1 MIGIIALWVFQ
12 AFPAT
17 ILAQEESGAGGDAG
31 TAAQTSSLEAEWE
44 GTGLLHEDGSPVLA
58 EQGDTAQA
66 SGALEALQQNG
77 ALSPL
82 ADPAPTVPAAYTLTL
97 DLDGGQVNT
106 LQNAGWNQSSAQT
119 YRWLRTLTEGAAG
132 QGITLTPDGT
142 LGGLLPGEPY
152 RAGYLFTGWKIG
164 ETVYPTGSTAPVTI
178 HADTTVVAQWQIARY
193 TVDFQANGSQLWSVE
208 VPYGA
213 TLWTEPDSPWTAE
226 GLPWDGDTATVS
238 VTMGG
243 MQYSDVT
250 VTRHQQTGDEDQPYY
265 YTFTLDRAFYFTY
278 GGPEPAQA
286 GQHFTSWKLL
296 SGGAGFTVTDN
307 AVFTARF
314 QAEKAY
320 VFNVYFYYEDGT
332 KAGDTVSVACSE
344 TEVTEGKLT
353 FSVAV
358 PAIDHYTMVP
368 GTWEGVT
375 WNTDGTVTVEVDTAF
390 GPDNTSATNF
400 LALTVLYEPELIH
413 YTVEYYQQPLHGTD
427 PEKYPMVGKITT
439 SEPVPYGSKIPVE
452 DMPALGVSFDGFLV
466 SAASQSAI
474 TEGVVL
480 REGTPNVTF
489 DDNGNATVK
498 VYYDRSSYFIYFQT
512 GTTEVQIDPEKV
524 LYGDNLPDF
533 GAYSEELHR
542 AGYKAV
548 GEGDITLYCLGEGG
562 KLQPWTATDGTM
574 PACDLYAVV
583 SWTPDVTSV
592 RLVYWVESRNAAS
605 FQNAYTVTVENVT
618 TESDL
623 TVSLAGGLTIQGDGW
638 PGGTDGETVVAEKFK
653 ELMEKRYGSE
663 AYNTFFSYSAE
674 NTKKSPGNVANAQ
687 ATGTGNVTGS
697 GITGDSYKVKVN
709 GDGTTTINIYYTR
722 NLYTLEFV
730 LARVNPQ
737 NDNIQIATNTPGT
750 FDNDGWVST
759 GRDFEDFTFTDF
771 ADGVTAGEP
780 QGTEKTYGDL
790 NVERIYRL
798 TAAVGQD
805 TRSAVGRYGT
815 KEIKTQSATYDC
827 YVYTLTARFEANI
840 ASLWPTVNNITAV
853 YNNNTNYISMG
864 TDTASYY
871 RNVVTSGTPQ
881 HNILNV
887 YSTMDL
893 NVVATG
899 DSKDSWQ
906 ATPDAG
912 TGAFA
917 HRMIAYWA
925 NNAVE
930 YHYYSLY
937 EVLDTRIA
945 YNDSGVK
952 EFDPDKADGN
962 EYDEGQLVWWEDQN
976 KKVRVYVYTTQ
987 YSKQYS
993 SFQKSGQNQPSRQG
1007 FLSSGKDYAG
1017 KDVKEASNIY
1027 FFYTRETYTL
1037 DIQNVNDRY
1046 TVPGELLTTEFDCL
1060 SQYDEKKKAKTL
1072 QQLGW
1077 EQVNADGTVSIRYGG
1092 ALKPLQEEEITCWLT
1107 DTEKGNMEYPLESAG
1122 ENQYYFWRWYRNTMQ
1137 TVPIDWEHD
1146 NDVSTIASNTTLY
1159 AGWFSPR
1166 YTTTYVLNGGQWTDT
1181 IAYTLTNTEITG
1193 AEKIYIYYPHQA
1205 NDGNAPLYWYIQS
1218 KDDRLYVDK
1227 LFTCKISDVAHKSSD
1242 GDHWVLN
1249 ENLTLEELQN
1259 TSEEDFQG
1267 SRLVDQYYCYMG
1279 QGIAYSHEYYVNINA
1294 AVNTVLPEPQTP
1306 TRTGYTFS
1314 GWFYFD
1320 SVPAGNAAKT
1330 YLKEVLTGTQS
1341 LASYDEGYV
1350 YLNHVGDA
1358 FLLHKDE
1365 NGDLFYYP
1373 DQTGY
1378 HFSYTNDASVVTRD
1392 RQLYAAWKP
1401 NGDAKGVVYHL
1412 VKQSEADSAGS
1423 FTPQGEQESI
1433 SAEQANTITLGGES
1447 YRILRQEELPNLYTG
1462 TTYTQTAWQYCTDD
1476 AGNKWLPQ
1484 QASIDLHADERTQTV
1499 TGPAQVT
1506 AGNTYR
1512 VQDENGIYTYYAFFV
1527 YEPTNEVVY
1536 NVYAI
1541 DLSVAVAEGVLDS
1554 YQDTFDRSFQVDTTK
1569 PYFLHKESKSVPVN
1583 DDLTSTVVTENAPAI
1598 SGYTVYRDW
1607 SQALQLQTDTKAN
1620 NIFFYYVRDDAKIHY
1635 SITFYR
1641 MTDGRYSAQNA
1652 VTIAG
1657 IPAVTGEIL
1666 PLTDMSAT
1674 YDRLIEMAQACSG
1687 YAGSTNEA
1695 QNSLYERYKDMT
1707 VTLTVG
1713 GTDKVFTVQSD
1724 DTDTLDLSAIAGY
1737 SADYYVDSWSPGG
1750 ENLVVSDN
1758 VVVDVYL
1765 ASAELVV
1772 QKVDTSRLPL
1782 AGATFT
1788 LERLVET
1795 QGGEITHD
1803 GKTYTVDPSF
1813 TTATAVSGQDGKAI
1827 FYNLSARVFAD
1838 GRGYLYRLTET
1849 RAPQGYNCLGEPLY
1863 VTTPYTVGDEVSY
1876 SVTYTVV
1883 NTGIAYLP
1891 KTGAFGGVY
1900 LVIFLGAG
1908 LMAAA
1913 VVGSILLLR
1922 RRNSP
1927 CPSPGKEPP
1936 SRDVEPYSPPNDP
1949 LKERK
1954 TNEK

>member
-1 MIGIIALWVFQ
+1 M
-12 AFPAT
+12 T
-17 ILAQEESGAGGDAG
+17 
-31 TAAQTSSLEAEWE
+31 
-44 GTGLLHEDGSPVLA
+44 
-58 EQGDTAQA
+58 DT
-66 SGALEALQQNG
+66 
-77 ALSPL
+77 
-82 ADPAPTVPAAYTLTL
+82 
-97 DLDGGQVNT
+97 
-106 LQNAGWNQSSAQT
+106 
-119 YRWLRTLTEGAAG
+119 
-132 QGITLTPDGT
+132 
-142 LGGLLPGEPY
+142 
-152 RAGYLFTGWKIG
+152 
-164 ETVYPTGSTAPVTI
+164 
-178 HADTTVVAQWQIARY
+178 
-193 TVDFQANGSQLWSVE
+193 
-208 VPYGA
+208 
-213 TLWTEPDSPWTAE
+213 
-226 GLPWDGDTATVS
+226 
-238 VTMGG
+238 
-243 MQYSDVT
+243 
-250 VTRHQQTGDEDQPYY
+250 
-265 YTFTLDRAFYFTY
+265 
-278 GGPEPAQA
+278 
-286 GQHFTSWKLL
+286 
-296 SGGAGFTVTDN
+296 

-314 QAEKAY
+314 QADKAY

-353 FSVAV
+353 FPVAV

-368 GTWEGVT
+368 GTREGVT
-375 WNTDGTVTVEVDTAF
+375 WNGDGTVTVDVDKVF

-400 LALTVLYEPELIH
+400 LALTVLYEPELIQ
-413 YTVEYYQQPLHGTD
+413 YTVEYYQQPLHGTELD
-427 PEKYPMVGKITT
+427 AYERVGTT
-439 SEPVPYGSKIPVE
+439 AAVSVPYGSKIPVE
-452 DMPALGVSFDGFLV
+452 DMPALGGDVSFDGFLV

-489 DDNGNATVK
+489 DDNGNATVR
-498 VYYDRSSYFIYFQT
+498 VYYDRASYFIYFQT

-524 LYGDNLPDF
+524 PYGDKLPDF
-533 GAYSEELHR
+533 DTYSQKLHR
-542 AGYKAV
+542 AGYQDV
-548 GEGDITLYCLGEGG
+548 GQEDITLYCLGEGG

-583 SWTPDVTSV
+583 HWTPDVTSV

-618 TESDL
+618 TESEL

-638 PGGTDGETVVAEKFK
+638 PGGTDGKTVVSEHFK

-687 ATGTGNVTGS
+687 ATGTGGVTGS
-697 GITGDSYKVKVN
+697 AITGDSYKVKVN

-730 LARVNPQ
+730 LARVNPK

-750 FDNDGWVST
+750 FDGAGWT
-759 GRDFEDFTFTDF
+759 GTNTNLSSFVF
-771 ADGVTAGEP
+771 ADFSDQHVDVQAASSGE
-780 QGTEKTYGDL
+780 TYGDL
-790 NVERIYRL
+790 TVTKSYHLKGAQARD
-798 TAAVGQD
+798 A
-805 TRSAVGRYGT
+805 RSAVGRYGT
-815 KEIKTQSATYDC
+815 KQIKTQSDTYDC

-840 ASLWPTVNNITAV
+840 ASLWPTVNNVTAV
-853 YNNNTNYISMG
+853 YNNTNYISMG

-871 RNVVTSGTPQ
+871 RNVVTKGSDQ

-893 NVVATG
+893 NVVAKGTTENGWTAQPDTG
-899 DSKDSWQ
+899 N
-906 ATPDAG
+906 
-912 TGAFA
+912 GAFA
-917 HRMIAYWA
+917 HRMLAYWA
-925 NNAVE
+925 NDAVE

-945 YNDSGVK
+945 YNDSGVTK
-952 EFDPDKADGN
+952 FEAAKADGN
-962 EYDEGQLVWWEDQN
+962 EYDEGQLVWWKDPTD
-976 KKVRVYVYTTQ
+976 KIRVYVYTTQ
-987 YSKQYS
+987 YSVQYS
-993 SFQKSGQNQPSRQG
+993 TYKKSGQNQPARQG
-1007 FLSSGKDYAG
+1007 FLSSGKAYAG
-1017 KDVKEASNIY
+1017 NDEKEASNIY

-1046 TVPGELLTTEFDCL
+1046 MVPGELLTTEFDCL
-1060 SQYDEKKKAKTL
+1060 SQYDEKKKATTL

-1077 EQVNADGTVSIRYGG
+1077 EKVNADGTVSIRYGG
-1092 ALKPLQEEEITCWLT
+1092 ALKPLQEEEITQWLT
-1107 DTEKGNMEYPLESAG
+1107 DTEKGNMKYPLESAG

-1193 AEKIYIYYPHQA
+1193 TEMVYIYYPHQA
-1205 NDGNAPLYWYIQS
+1205 ESDAAPVYWYIQS
-1218 KDDRLYVDK
+1218 KEDRLYVDR
-1227 LFTCKISDVAHKSSD
+1227 LFTCKISDVAHRSSD
-1242 GDHWVLN
+1242 GSHWVLN
-1249 ENLTLEELQN
+1249 EKLSLEELQN

-1320 SVPAGNAAKT
+1320 SVPAGNPSKT

-1365 NGDLFYYP
+1365 SGELFYYP

-1392 RQLYAAWKP
+1392 RQLYAAWNP

-1412 VKQSEADSAGS
+1412 VKQSKAESAGS
-1423 FTPQGEQESI
+1423 FTPQGEQGNI
-1433 SAEQANTITLGGES
+1433 SLDEAKTITLGGES
-1447 YRILRQEELPNLYTG
+1447 YYILLQKELPNLYTG

-1476 AGNKWLPQ
+1476 AGKKWLPQ
-1484 QASIDLHADERTQTV
+1484 QASIDLQADGRTQTV

-1512 VQDENGIYTYYAFFV
+1512 VQGENGIYTYYAFFV

-1554 YQDTFDRSFQVDTTK
+1554 YQDTFDRSFQVDEK
-1569 PYFLHKESKSVPVN
+1569 ARYFLGKQEKSVEI
-1583 DDLTSTVVTENAPAI
+1583 DALGQTTVVRENAPAV
-1598 SGYTVYRDW
+1598 SGYSVYQDW
-1607 SQALQLQTDTKAN
+1607 NQELQLQTQPEGN
-1620 NIFFYYVRDDAKIHY
+1620 NIFFYYVRDSAKIHY

-1641 MTDGRYSAQNA
+1641 MTDGRYSPQNA

-1666 PLTDMSAT
+1666 PLTDMAAT

-1687 YAGSTNEA
+1687 YADSTNDA
-1695 QNSLYERYKDMT
+1695 QNSLYERYRGMT
-1707 VTLTVG
+1707 VTLTEG
-1713 GTDKVFTVQSD
+1713 GTNKVFTVQSD

-1813 TTATAVSGQDGKAI
+1813 QAATAVSGQDGKAI
-1827 FYNLSARVFAD
+1827 FYNLSARVFDD

-1927 CPSPGKEPP
+1927 CPSPGKEPA
-1936 SRDVEPYSPPNDP
+1936 SRDVEPYSSPNDP

-1954 TNEK
+1954 PNEK